1 MNLYGQRSQSP
12 YSARKAATLALAA
25 VMSGQSLQQCLAPL
39 EERVRS
45 EDRAFLRDLVLGA
58 CRHYFRLH
66 ALAKILLKQP
76 FNEEDQDLHALLILG
91 LYQLALQGKAP
102 HAAVHATVEV
112 CDELGKGYAKS
123 VLNACL
129 RRYGRE
135 YESLLP
141 PLDDNPVTATSH
153 PKWLVKMLTQGWPE
167 HWPSILENNN
177 QTAPIC
183 LRVNLRR
190 CRRDEY
196 LILLQEQGIE
206 AQAAPVSP
214 VGIYL
219 AQGMNVTVLP
229 HFADGWVSV
238 QDEAAQLAA
247 LFLTPKDGEL
257 ILDACAAPGGKT
269 CHILEQA
276 DAQVLA
282 LDIEETRLARV
293 RQNLER
299 LQLNAEVVC
308 ADLGAVESWWD
319 GTAFD
324 AILLDAPCSATGVIR
339 RHPDIK
345 MLRRRE
351 DIDEL
356 VSLQAQLLDSTWQTL
371 KRGGRLLYATCSVLP
386 QENHQQIAAFLARTP
401 DAKLLDLTLPNQASD
416 NANLDAFNNPA
427 EHGLQLFPQ
436 AGSHDGFYYA
446 LLVKA

>member
-1 MNLYGQRSQSP
+1 MNLYGQRSQAP
-12 YSARKAATLALAA
+12 YSARKAAALALAA
-25 VMSGQSLQQCLAPL
+25 VIGGQSLQQCLAPL
-39 EERVRS
+39 EARVCS
-45 EDRAFLRDLVLGA
+45 EDRTFLRDLVLGS
-58 CRHYFRLH
+58 CRHYFRLN

-76 FNEEDQDLHALLILG
+76 LNEEDQDLHALLIVG

-112 CDELGKGYAKS
+112 CDELGKAYAKP
-123 VLNACL
+123 VINACL

-135 YESLLP
+135 YESLLL

-167 HWPSILENNN
+167 HWPAILDNNN
-177 QTAPIC
+177 QSAPIC
-183 LRVNLRR
+183 LRVNTRQIQ
-190 CRRDEY
+190 RDEY
-196 LILLQEQGIE
+196 LTLLQDQGIE
-206 AQAAPVSP
+206 AQAAPFSL

-219 AQGMNVTVLP
+219 AQGMDVTALP

-247 LFLTPKDGEL
+247 LFLAPQNGEH

-282 LDIEETRLARV
+282 LDIEEKRLERV

-299 LQLNAEVVC
+299 LQLSAQIVC
-308 ADLGAVESWWD
+308 ADLSEVSSWWN

-345 MLRRRE
+345 LLRRRE
-351 DIDEL
+351 DIDAL
-356 VSLQAQLLDSTWQTL
+356 VSLQTRLLDSTWQTL

-386 QENHQQIAAFLARTP
+386 QENHQQIEAFLARTP
-401 DAKLLDLTLPNQASD
+401 DAKLLDLTLPNQASS
-416 NANLDAFNNPA
+416 NANLGAFENPA
-427 EHGLQLFPQ
+427 
-436 AGSHDGFYYA
+436 
-446 LLVKA
+446 